1 MAKVSAPI
9 VVSTTTASMEAAE
22 AIAKDL
28 LEKQLAACVQM
39 TPIASRYVWQGEIVS
54 SDEILLLIKTRLS
67 LFEAVAAAIR
77 ALHTYETPEIIATS
91 MSAASNDYLRWLTA
105 NTGG

>member
-1 MAKVSAPI
+1 MAKISGPI

-22 AIAKDL
+22 AIAKVL
-28 LEKQLAACVQM
+28 LDQNLAACVQM
-39 TPIASRYVWQGEIVS
+39 MPIASRYMWQGEIVS
-54 SDEILLLIKTRLS
+54 SDEILLLIKTRLA

-91 MSAASNDYLRWLTA
+91 VSAASNDYLRWLTA
-105 NTGG
+105 STGG